1 MLYKVT
7 VKEVQIHEIMVEA
20 ETAEE
25 AMLNWQIQF
34 GDEDFDEITTDHTYV
49 VDVEEER

>member
-25 AMLNWQIQF
+25 ATLNWQARF
-34 GDEDFDEITTDHTYV
+34 GDEDFDEVTTDHAYDI
-49 VDVEEER
+49 DVEEAE